1 MLVYSG
7 GANGKSWTHVTIPST
22 IQNGKYYNNEFSKVD
37 FQGEGFPEE
46 AKYKARII
54 TKNISRETGQ
64 DVDVSVSKS
73 KTLKV
78 EDGKL
83 TVPVI
88 NMNKFTAIEFSRV
101 D

>member
-1 MLVYSG
+1 
-7 GANGKSWTHVTIPST
+7 
-22 IQNGKYYNNEFSKVD
+22 
-37 FQGEGFPEE
+37 
-46 AKYKARII
+46 
-54 TKNISRETGQ
+54 
-64 DVDVSVSKS
+64 VDVNVSKS

-88 NMNKFTAIEFSRV
+88 NMNKFTAIEIRRV